1 MEMKNKPPFDEFE
14 VERTAKTKMGARL
27 ESGNGAATEL
37 QEPRRVKTSRVSKQR
52 IPNWGYFLFVLLA
65 AFAVART
72 LQRGVQ
78 TAKTTQPPVR
88 PVLVAKVISKDVP
101 LYLDEI
107 GTCAAYETVQ
117 VQAQVSGQIIAR
129 HFQDGA
135 DVKKGDL
142 LFTIDP
148 RPYQAALQQAQ
159 AQAALDQVTLK
170 RQTELRARNVTAPQD
185 FDTAQANA
193 RKSEAAAAAAQV
205 NVDFCY
211 IKSPINGRAGLR
223 LVDVGNIV
231 SGNTGSGAVL
241 LTIQGLDPIY
251 TDFTVAETDLALVRK
266 YLGGPNVKVQ
276 TYSPDDKIP
285 PRLGDLYFI
294 DNAVQPGSGT
304 VKARG
309 VTPNPDHAFWPSEFV
324 RVRFILDTI
333 KDARLV
339 PSQAVQISQS
349 GPFIFVLKPDNTVD
363 LRPVKPGQ
371 RQDGDLIVVESGLQ
385 PDETV
390 VVTGQLALAP
400 GTKVDPKPYG
410 AANPSDSQ
418 SAAAKSAM

>member
-78 TAKTTQPPVR
+78 SAKTTQPPVR
-88 PVLVAKVISKDVP
+88 PVLVAKVIRKDVP

-148 RPYQAALQQAQ
+148 RPFQAALQQAQ

-266 YLGGPNVKVQ
+266 YLGGPNVRVQ

-285 PRLGDLYFI
+285 PRIGDLYFI

-418 SAAAKSAM
+418 SAAAKGAM

>member
-1 MEMKNKPPFDEFE
+1 MKLKTELSDFKTLDHGASPLSSSSPMRRT
-14 VERTAKTKMGARL
+14 RTA
-27 ESGNGAATEL
+27 N
-37 QEPRRVKTSRVSKQR
+37 QR
-52 IPNWGYFLFVLLA
+52 IPKWAYLLFIILA
-65 AFAVART
+65 AFVTYRI
-72 LQRGVQ
+72 LQYRASEVKG
-78 TAKTTQPPVR
+78 AQPPAR

-148 RPYQAALQQAQ
+148 RPFQAALQQAQ

-285 PRLGDLYFI
+285 PR
-294 DNAVQPGSGT
+294 
-304 VKARG
+304 
-309 VTPNPDHAFWPSEFV
+309 V
-324 RVRFILDTI
+324 R
-333 KDARLV
+333 
-339 PSQAVQISQS
+339 
-349 GPFIFVLKPDNTVD
+349 
-363 LRPVKPGQ
+363 
-371 RQDGDLIVVESGLQ
+371 
-385 PDETV
+385 
-390 VVTGQLALAP
+390 ALP
-400 GTKVDPKPYG
+400 
-410 AANPSDSQ
+410 
-418 SAAAKSAM
+418 